1 MAVKYIIVALFVVV
15 YIVWGRE
22 LGFTIQSPLWTH
34 LTFSFQHASI
44 IHLALNSLVFIS
56 AFRVME
62 KFMRPFSLL
71 WVIFLIAFASSF
83 ASMADIP
90 TVGSSGM
97 IYAIFGM
104 QTVIVVFN
112 NATPKQKRLFFFA
125 ISLMLVASLING
137 GSSFMVHIVSF
148 IFGAL
153 YWMIKRERDIFT
165 DPSPKIN

>member
-1 MAVKYIIVALFVVV
+1 MAVKYIIVAIFVVV

-44 IHLALNSLVFIS
+44 IHLTLNSLVFIS

-71 WVIFLIAFASSF
+71 CVISLIAFTSSF

-104 QTVIVVFN
+104 ETVIVIYN
-112 NATPKQKRLFFFA
+112 NASLKQKRLFFFA
-125 ISLMLVASLING
+125 ISLMLVVSLFNA
-137 GSSFMVHIVSF
+137 GSSFMVHASSF
-148 IFGAL
+148 ILGAL
-153 YWMIKRERDIFT
+153 YWMIKRERHLHRSL
-165 DPSPKIN
+165 PQN